1 MPSAYESYGLVV
13 LEALACGVPVVATAT
28 GCAPDVVTD
37 GLNGTVVTG
46 SPADLAAGLQRVLAL
61 PTDATR
67 RAARAT
73 AEQHSWREVAR
84 RYVAVMTVLDD
95 RPGAE

>member
-1 MPSAYESYGLVV
+1 M
-13 LEALACGVPVVATAT
+13 PVVATAT
-28 GCAPDVVTD
+28 GCVPDVVTD
-37 GLNGTVVTG
+37 GVNGAIVAG
-46 SPADLAAGLQRVLAL
+46 CPGDLAAGLQRVPRA
-61 PTDATR
+61 PDRATR